1 MANRNR
7 GKQQSRGGQPSSS
20 LWMIVAVVA
29 IIFSVGLFA
38 KTLFFENQAPPR
50 YETKVYQPLST
61 VDDPIESQVR
71 VVASNFR
78 CACGGC
84 GELQLAEC
92 FCDMPKGAVEEKGFI
107 REQLKKGF
115 TVEQVIEMV
124 DKKYGLRNS

>member
-1 MANRNR
+1 
-7 GKQQSRGGQPSSS
+7 
-20 LWMIVAVVA
+20 MIVAIVA
-29 IIFSVGLFA
+29 IIFSAGLFL
-38 KTLFFENQAPPR
+38 KTLFFDNQAPPR
-50 YETKVYQPLST
+50 YKTKVYQPLSP
-61 VDDPIESQVR
+61 VDDPIENQVR

-92 FCDMPKGAVEEKGFI
+92 TCDMPKGAIEEKGFI

-115 TVEQVIEMV
+115 TTEQVIEMV